1 MKKVIILSILSL
13 VSLCF
18 TINGQQLTLENS
30 LTISDGSDGFGRP
43 RITLTNNGP
52 LIIWRKDSTPK
63 KIRASKWDGNSFS
76 PIYDICSPDVMPSS
90 WDGPELASKGD
101 TVYVV
106 FTSTATTQSSIML
119 IKSFDG
125 GLNFS
130 DTIRVSENDPL
141 HKFRMPNIKIDK
153 NGNPIVSYMQYLL
166 NWSEPKQMVN
176 RSTDYGNSFL
186 GGVNASASAPGE
198 PCDCCKASLVLDNDD
213 IYLLFRNNI
222 SNQRNSYVS
231 KSSDGGIT
239 FNTVANLDDY
249 DWIISGCPAT
259 GPLGVVNGDS
269 LLIVRRSGATGNDE
283 VVYNKI
289 NKVDL
294 NYSYTRNID
303 PIIGKVQD
311 YPEITAMNDT
321 IFFAWQDNRDNI
333 PDCFISYSTNGVENL
348 TQGIKF
354 TDTTI
359 TSSKLNPDIVFKDK
373 IVHIVYNHNGLN
385 SVEYVKG
392 YFGQLSSV
400 EEINSNK
407 KIEFNFDLLGRENKN
422 SFNKIIIK

>member
-1 MKKVIILSILSL
+1 MKKAIILSILSL

-18 TINGQQLTLENS
+18 TTNGQQLTLENS

-63 KIRASKWDGNSFS
+63 KIRASKWNGNSFS

-176 RSTDYGNSFL
+176 KSTDYGNSFL
-186 GGVNASASAPGE
+186 GGVNASSSAPGE

-239 FNTVANLDDY
+239 FNTAANIDDY

-289 NKVDL
+289 DKVDL

-311 YPEITAMNDT
+311 YPEITAINDT
-321 IFFAWQDNRDNI
+321 IFIAWQDNRDNI

-373 IVHIVYNHNGLN
+373 VVHIVYNHNGLN

-400 EEINSNK
+400 KEINSNK
-407 KIEFNFDLLGRENKN
+407 KIEFNFDILGRENKN